1 MGLTNEQEKAREEDA
16 NVRYLSQNICNKD
29 GDKDFVFISYKSDDW
44 EIVLKEIV
52 YKLVKEYGLNI
63 YFDGDFKDNNPHWTT
78 QFPDNMESDKCK
90 GVLVFLDDKYATSY
104 ATLMELMHSQF
115 GCQDALY
122 NFVSKPVVQINL
134 VKALSVI
141 DDESDTGL
149 GKAFYSNG
157 EKKIKNIKAPDE
169 KRLFDDDFLRGCEL
183 NVIKKAK
190 KPYQKNEELP
200 KKLCAVVVEEILAS
214 IDYND
219 NFYNGSLD
227 GIVSSI
233 KSVCG
238 ETVFHAKKGD
248 DTPVYNVVIKN
259 DEEKNSLR
267 VKAGEIIP
275 KQNSGVRDGFEFEG
289 WFVSNTD
296 EEWDFSKPVHKD
308 IEICAK
314 WKPIMPDSIEGY
326 KYTIFG
332 EYYEAGSR
340 EQGKLMFDAFEGL
353 IKRYPGCEEKLTQK
367 TSVARAENVKNA
379 NTPEADPTYFR
390 GCKEFEVN
398 GHKYLVGTSY
408 GFKAKIAEIKGMF
421 KICGADLS
429 EFVLNGE
436 PLKSNGSTGKSS
448 GKKSVNN
455 DAIFEYE
462 LWGTTHTAN
471 KMVDMLN
478 DVFELIAKKYPGK
491 IKNIAESDKI
501 TAVARKAD
509 LEQGTA
515 NASKVKQFKN
525 YKGKEHSV
533 DGEIYLVNAGYNR
546 EGCIKQIER
555 MLILCDENPDVFK
568 ITKKPEKSTRSV
580 SKSGKEGLGELLN

>member
-1 MGLTNEQEKAREEDA
+1 
-16 NVRYLSQNICNKD
+16 
-29 GDKDFVFISYKSDDW
+29 
-44 EIVLKEIV
+44 
-52 YKLVKEYGLNI
+52 
-63 YFDGDFKDNNPHWTT
+63 
-78 QFPDNMESDKCK
+78 
-90 GVLVFLDDKYATSY
+90 
-104 ATLMELMHSQF
+104 
-115 GCQDALY
+115 
-122 NFVSKPVVQINL
+122 
-134 VKALSVI
+134 
-141 DDESDTGL
+141 
-149 GKAFYSNG
+149 
-157 EKKIKNIKAPDE
+157 
-169 KRLFDDDFLRGCEL
+169 
-183 NVIKKAK
+183 
-190 KPYQKNEELP
+190 
-200 KKLCAVVVEEILAS
+200 
-214 IDYND
+214 
-219 NFYNGSLD
+219 
-227 GIVSSI
+227 
-233 KSVCG
+233 
-238 ETVFHAKKGD
+238 
-248 DTPVYNVVIKN
+248 
-259 DEEKNSLR
+259 
-267 VKAGEIIP
+267 
-275 KQNSGVRDGFEFEG
+275 
-289 WFVSNTD
+289 
-296 EEWDFSKPVHKD
+296 
-308 IEICAK
+308 
-314 WKPIMPDSIEGY
+314 MPDSIEGY

-340 EQGKLMFDAFEGL
+340 EQGKLMFDAFESL

-455 DAIFEYE
+455 DKIFEYE

-478 DVFELIAKKYPGK
+478 DVFKLIAKKYPGK

-509 LEQGTA
+509 LEQRTA

-525 YKGKEHSV
+525 YKGKEYSV